1 MRLKFFTISLVLL
14 LSNVVTAQCILTIKG
29 VVKDADTRLVL
40 EKATATIVELKKS
53 VVTNQRGE
61 YQLNGLC
68 PGDYTL
74 RISHAGCQTTDYH
87 FHIKDDMVKHIDL
100 PHAEN
105 VLQEIVVVGA
115 SSIRAEGITGELRG
129 KELAAT
135 RGLTLGE
142 SLQRIAGVTVL
153 QTGNNIYKPVIQGLH
168 SSRVLILNNGIR
180 QEGQQWGSEHAPE
193 ID

>member
-1 MRLKFFTISLVLL
+1 MRLKLAIILFFLL
-14 LSNVVTAQCILTIKG
+14 MSNQLTAQCILNVRG
-29 VVKDADTRLVL
+29 VIKDADTRLVL

-53 VVTNQRGE
+53 VITDQQGK
-61 YQLNGLC
+61 YLISGLC

-87 FHIKDDMVKHIDL
+87 FHIKDDMEKNIDL

-105 VLQEIVVVGA
+105 VLQEVVIVGA
-115 SSIRAEGITGELRG
+115 ASIRAEGITGELKG

-142 SLQRIAGVTVL
+142 
-153 QTGNNIYKPVIQGLH
+153 
-168 SSRVLILNNGIR
+168 
-180 QEGQQWGSEHAPE
+180 
-193 ID
+193 

>member
-1 MRLKFFTISLVLL
+1 M
-14 LSNVVTAQCILTIKG
+14 
-29 VVKDADTRLVL
+29 VL
-40 EKATATIVELKKS
+40 EKATATIVELKQS
-53 VVTNQRGE
+53 VITDQQGKFVI
-61 YQLNGLC
+61 NGLC

-87 FHIKDDMVKHIDL
+87 FHIKDDMEKNIDL

-105 VLQEIVVVGA
+105 ILQEVVVVGTA
-115 SSIRAEGITGELRG
+115 SIRAEGITGELKG

-180 QEGQQWGSEHAPE
+180 QEGQQWVANTLLKLILMWPT
-193 ID
+193 DLL